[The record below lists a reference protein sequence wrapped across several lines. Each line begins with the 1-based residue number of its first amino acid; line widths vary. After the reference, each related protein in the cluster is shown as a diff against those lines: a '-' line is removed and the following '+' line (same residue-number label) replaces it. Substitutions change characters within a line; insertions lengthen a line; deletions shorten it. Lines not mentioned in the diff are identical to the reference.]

1 LQQLARWGNGISL
14 EKAPSMGMP
23 ISRTREDEVYNKT
36 ATQFLKRVR
45 NPLFSKRTNIFIL
58 SLKRRVVILTDGDT

>member
-1 LQQLARWGNGISL
+1 
-14 EKAPSMGMP
+14 MGMP